1 MVLCFFSS
9 LLTANNDATTPDWAV
24 ARFEDPM
31 GKGDRGSLWEPAD
44 EMGQRRE
51 VACQACHGENREV
64 LCAPETLGSE
74 VPLQTVSLLAI
85 LLNLETCDCWTYPDE
100 DFDRSTR
107 TQDNSTLLLQ
117 RRKQP
122 ECPRFDLGAQCCLR
136 RLVT

>member
-1 MVLCFFSS
+1 MR
-9 LLTANNDATTPDWAV
+9 PKRWA
-24 ARFEDPM
+24 ARSPY
-31 GKGDRGSLWEPAD
+31 
-44 EMGQRRE
+44 RR
-51 VACQACHGENREV
+51 C
-64 LCAPETLGSE
+64 
-74 VPLQTVSLLAI
+74 LLAI